1 VIAMKSPNLTIIFIV
16 LAAIV
21 LVGLA
26 GGVVLTIADKDAT
39 PFYGFFTATL
49 ATVVAFGGIIRGQSK
64 IDEKVTQV
72 SANVNGRLSQLIDL
86 ATSRG
91 TPTDAERAQL
101 EHIIEQTGVTPTVDP
116 GGSAPSRE

>member
-1 VIAMKSPNLTIIFIV
+1 MKTPNLTIIFIA

-49 ATVVAFGGIIRGQSK
+49 ATVVAFAGIIRSQSA
-64 IDEKVTQV
+64 IAEKVTQV
-72 SANVNGRLSQLIDL
+72 ETKVNGNLTRLIDI
-86 ATSRG
+86 ASNKVTV
-91 TPTDAERAQL
+91 AQADVDD
-101 EHIIEQTGVTPTVDP
+101 IVSSTGVLPTVVRD
-116 GGSAPSRE
+116 GD